1 MLDSAGGHRGSLS
14 AQARKV
20 VIGRVVAQAGTAPHI
35 GVSLGPDRSSAAVV
49 CSAAVLSTVTVDGSD
64 PDELLSRI
72 AGACPQR
79 PRRVIVDISR
89 LLLAP
94 LLSASSRLAAVTA
107 IRVLPR
113 VASDSSLSRHPNEV
127 IERLVTRRFTVRG
140 GHDLFGR
147 ELRPLDLR
155 GLSEVGGQ
163 IRQGSDRCVAVV
175 AAGSQADPR
184 HEREVADALQATMPD
199 AQISVAHEFGSR
211 GLAAREATVI
221 LNSALIPVA
230 NQLLDNC
237 NRVIA
242 RVLPGA
248 ALHVSQ
254 GDGGWANPWRI
265 RTSPVLGLGA
275 LEALELLGAATRAG
289 VSSCRV
295 LLDRPSSPVIG
306 HVHNGLVSIQRDA
319 LSEVGIQLA
328 VPNVALTRT
337 DVAPT
342 SIPGTNRTSGPPAPS
357 GVTGTAGPSGANG
370 TFLFEA
376 AAAELDELACL
387 GAAVSHPTAWL
398 DEIASIRSRAEL
410 EVLRRDA
417 QARATVILTAN
428 GAAPGTAEVVEIS
441 TVAMPY
447 SPSGT
452 VRVRVRMAGAPDGA
466 SADCM
471 PGTHRE
477 VEHLL

>member
-20 VIGRVVAQAGTAPHI
+20 VIGRVAAQVGTAPHI

-94 LLSASSRLAAVTA
+94 LLSASSGLAAVTA

-113 VASDSSLSRHPNEV
+113 AASDSSLGRHPNEV

-155 GLSEVGGQ
+155 GISEVGGQ
-163 IRQGSDRCVAVV
+163 IRQGSARCVAVV

-199 AQISVAHEFGSR
+199 AQISVAHEFGSQ

-230 NQLLDNC
+230 NQLLDDC

-242 RVLPGA
+242 RVMPGA

-306 HVHNGLVSIQRDA
+306 HVHNGLVSIQRDT

-328 VPNVALTRT
+328 VPNVALTHT

-342 SIPGTNRTSGPPAPS
+342 TIPGTNRTSGPP
-357 GVTGTAGPSGANG
+357 GVTGAPGPSGASG
-370 TFLFEA
+370 TFLVEA

-387 GAAVSHPTAWL
+387 GAAVSHPTAWI

-466 SADCM
+466 SAART
-471 PGTHRE
+471 PGDHRE
-477 VEHLL
+477 VEYLS

>member
-20 VIGRVVAQAGTAPHI
+20 VIGRVTAQAGTAPHI

-49 CSAAVLSTVTVDGSD
+49 CSGAVLSTVTVDGSD

-89 LLLAP
+89 LLLTP
-94 LLSASSRLAAVTA
+94 LLSASSGLAAVTA

-113 VASDSSLSRHPNEV
+113 AASDSSLGRHPNEV

-155 GLSEVGGQ
+155 GISEVGDQ
-163 IRQGSDRCVAVV
+163 IRQGSARCVAVV

-199 AQISVAHEFGSR
+199 AQISVAHEFGSP

-230 NQLLDNC
+230 NQLLDDC
-237 NRVIA
+237 KRAIA
-242 RVLPGA
+242 RVMPGA

-306 HVHNGLVSIQRDA
+306 QVRNGLVSIQRDT

-328 VPNVALTRT
+328 VPNVALTHT
-337 DVAPT
+337 GVAPT
-342 SIPGTNRTSGPPAPS
+342 TIPGTNRTSGPP
-357 GVTGTAGPSGANG
+357 GASG
-370 TFLFEA
+370 TFLVEA

-387 GAAVSHPTAWL
+387 GAAVSHPTAWI

-466 SADCM
+466 SAART
-471 PGTHRE
+471 PGDHRE
-477 VEHLL
+477 VEYLS